1 MKEEVVGGVGKTS
14 SKVED
19 VPDGSIL
26 EFTRNGMEEE
36 CGIAV
41 PSVSLFSSSSS
52 RGLLSSGFPSSAV
65 KLLRGTRFVISL
77 IFIKLIDSL
86 SLFVFCVIL
95 ILAAQKASRGR
106 WRFIYGAI

>member
-1 MKEEVVGGVGKTS
+1 MEEEEVVGGVGKTS

-36 CGIAV
+36 CGISV
-41 PSVSLFSSSSS
+41 SSVSLVSSLSS

-77 IFIKLIDSL
+77 IIKKYCSIDSY
-86 SLFVFCVIL
+86 SLCVFIL
-95 ILAAQKASRGR
+95 I
-106 WRFIYGAI
+106 WFI